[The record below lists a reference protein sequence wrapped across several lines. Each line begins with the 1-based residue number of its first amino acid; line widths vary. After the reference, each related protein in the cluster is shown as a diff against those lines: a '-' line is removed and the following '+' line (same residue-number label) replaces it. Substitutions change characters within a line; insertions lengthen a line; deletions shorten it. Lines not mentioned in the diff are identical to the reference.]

1 MIIPCFH
8 EILLIT
14 FLVLGELLFPY
25 ISRLSLSVLSLKQL
39 LEPRENAAVLGL
51 VGIPGRWL
59 ALCGSGGSSL
69 HLPPATGSTA
79 RGGAS
84 GQSQPQPY
92 GINFIGSLVDILGI
106 EAAARLE
113 LEEYLLE
120 HLYLSV
126 RSTAL

>member
-1 MIIPCFH
+1 MIIPCFY

-39 LEPRENAAVLGL
+39 LEPRENAAVAG
-51 VGIPGRWL
+51 PGWASPGDAPLWLQLLPRW
-59 ALCGSGGSSL
+59 
-69 HLPPATGSTA
+69 PPPAAAAATGSTA

-106 EAAARLE
+106 QAVW
-113 LEEYLLE
+113 
-120 HLYLSV
+120 HQ
-126 RSTAL
+126 